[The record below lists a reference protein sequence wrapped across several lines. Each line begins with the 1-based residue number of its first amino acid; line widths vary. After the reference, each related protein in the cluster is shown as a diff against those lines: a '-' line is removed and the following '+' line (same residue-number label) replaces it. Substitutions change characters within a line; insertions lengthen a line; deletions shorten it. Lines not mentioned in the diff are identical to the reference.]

1 MIAGHDE
8 QSSSSVKHQPL
19 ESLETNLSCPHQG
32 LYPHINI
39 TRHLKSL
46 SVLLDHMEKALQF
59 AKTINC
65 TSWTSLTSLKV
76 GVNFPCEIPSIICW
90 YRVSQSLFLV
100 CGLFKLKDIEATES
114 IDLGHLPALRSLK
127 ITFIMD
133 QYGYVDS
140 KSVPLFLSMLNII
153 RSPVRNLR
161 NLVIEITIT
170 TDRYLLPTSKI
181 PVIFNIIHWKSL
193 DQTLN
198 SSELCPKLQFVKVVV
213 VANLHRV
220 RKSDDHQKLHV
231 DFYELTDRLV
241 REAFPRVAVNNNLA
255 FVVDIVLCLHE
266 GAVAGN

>member
-1 MIAGHDE
+1 
-8 QSSSSVKHQPL
+8 
-19 ESLETNLSCPHQG
+19 
-32 LYPHINI
+32 
-39 TRHLKSL
+39 
-46 SVLLDHMEKALQF
+46 
-59 AKTINC
+59 
-65 TSWTSLTSLKV
+65 
-76 GVNFPCEIPSIICW
+76 
-90 YRVSQSLFLV
+90 
-100 CGLFKLKDIEATES
+100 
-114 IDLGHLPALRSLK
+114 
-127 ITFIMD
+127 MD
-133 QYGYVDS
+133 QYGYVDN

-198 SSELCPKLQFVKVVV
+198 SSELCPKLQFVKAVV

-255 FVVDIVLCLHE
+255 FLVDLVLCLHE